1 MKTHWTRPYPP
12 GGGRWLV
19 IAWEAASITALGWTS
34 DRLFGFDTTA
44 TVIFSLILAAA
55 WAVGAVRI
63 ARMGVYVG
71 DPGVRVRGLFWTRT
85 VPWSDIHRFRM
96 QDVTYRIGTFRIPSG
111 LTVVID
117 RHDGTEIKT
126 ELWAQGVDFHSR
138 PGLFRQVFHELRERH
153 VLQLATNNA

>member
-1 MKTHWTRPYPP
+1 M
-12 GGGRWLV
+12 

>member
-34 DRLFGFDTTA
+34 DRLFGFDTGA

-63 ARMGVYVG
+63 ARMGVYVAIPASG
-71 DPGVRVRGLFWTRT
+71 SAACSGPARSRGRT
-85 VPWSDIHRFRM
+85 STDSACR
-96 QDVTYRIGTFRIPSG
+96 T
-111 LTVVID
+111 
-117 RHDGTEIKT
+117 
-126 ELWAQGVDFHSR
+126 
-138 PGLFRQVFHELRERH
+138 
-153 VLQLATNNA
+153 